1 VRNESENGP
10 SGAFERGYKIW
21 SPKNTREIWSPSTS
35 NRLHRDLP
43 PTAPPPLSSISAAGL
58 DSANSGHFL
67 PRRPS
72 PPISIPPRGTAS
84 PPETIV
90 WDPACT
96 EMGRRSWRRRLP
108 GPRQRVVVTRRI
120 HPAGQLRPAYK
131 PRPSPTPAVPGGICH
146 GGRQEGLRLRRPPLH
161 YPRHPRRY
169 HFTPAAGRPW

>member
-1 VRNESENGP
+1 MDTCFQPIGSQPDCPRITLVRQISAIHMTSIQRPKFHLTCVVPRWFLAEARNKSENGP

-72 PPISIPPRGTAS
+72 APISIPPRGTAS
-84 PPETIV
+84 PTETIV
-90 WDPACT
+90 WDPAYT
-96 EMGRRSWRRRLP
+96 EMSRRSW
-108 GPRQRVVVTRRI
+108 
-120 HPAGQLRPAYK
+120 
-131 PRPSPTPAVPGGICH
+131 
-146 GGRQEGLRLRRPPLH
+146 
-161 YPRHPRRY
+161 
-169 HFTPAAGRPW
+169 